1 MQSGKAQVWEV
12 GGHTDKDQKQIWTSN
27 MWINHHGSVQMKF
40 YNHDQYNL
48 SWKLMTG
55 SEGGGGGGL

>member
-12 GGHTDKDQKQIWTSN
+12 GGHADKDQKQIWTSN

-40 YNHDQYNL
+40 YNHD
-48 SWKLMTG
+48 
-55 SEGGGGGGL
+55 